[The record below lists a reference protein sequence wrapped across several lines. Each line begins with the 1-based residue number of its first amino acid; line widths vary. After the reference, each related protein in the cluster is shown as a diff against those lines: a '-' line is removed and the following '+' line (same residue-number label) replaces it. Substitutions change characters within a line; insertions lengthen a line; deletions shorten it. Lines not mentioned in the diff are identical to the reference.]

1 MIIRSLAVLVLAV
14 GIIPVSTG
22 AESNRDWQM
31 GKVRDFWK
39 NDVYEDVLIGGQTH
53 SYVARRLLN
62 WRVKP
67 ARLTVNGPVKF
78 AVKKNTLFLID
89 EDGKE
94 RAFEINKKT
103 LLERP
108 DQSKVPQ

>member
-14 GIIPVSTG
+14 GIVPVATG
-22 AESNRDWQM
+22 GESKRDWQM
-31 GKVRDFWK
+31 GKVLDFWK
-39 NDVYEDVLIGGQTH
+39 TDVYEDVRIGGQTH
-53 SYVARRLLN
+53 SYVVRRLLS

-78 AVKKNTLFLID
+78 AVKKSTLFLID

-94 RAFEINKKT
+94 RAFDINKKT
-103 LLERP
+103 LIERP